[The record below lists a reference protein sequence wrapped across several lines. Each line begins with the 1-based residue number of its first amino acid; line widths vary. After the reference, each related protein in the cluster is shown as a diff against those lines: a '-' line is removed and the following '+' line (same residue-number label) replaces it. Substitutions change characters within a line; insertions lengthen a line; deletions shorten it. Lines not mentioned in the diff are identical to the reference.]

1 MCAEAVYSPPAPLAR
16 SPIPASCATIGQI
29 LRQSHRAPAL
39 PPARRPPR
47 QESAAA
53 MPIPA
58 ALLITIPTISISM
71 PALAHA
77 GGGAAEDLGNIWL
90 AWNFDPLLA
99 LGTAAFVALYFY
111 ALGPLRRRYGWAES
125 VDRGQVALF
134 LVGTAVWA
142 FALMSPLDALGD
154 DYLFSAHM
162 VQHMLI
168 AVVAPPLW
176 LLGTPEWMLAP
187 LFRRRGV
194 LAVARFFTN
203 PIVAF
208 ALFNGDLWLWHL

>member
-1 MCAEAVYSPPAPLAR
+1 MCAEAVYSPPAPRATPLRIQAIFSQPALAPTTRASVPAPATSPAMSPAAPLAR

-125 VDRGQVALF
+125 VDRGQVA
-134 LVGTAVWA
+134 
-142 FALMSPLDALGD
+142 
-154 DYLFSAHM
+154 
-162 VQHMLI
+162 
-168 AVVAPPLW
+168 
-176 LLGTPEWMLAP
+176 
-187 LFRRRGV
+187 
-194 LAVARFFTN
+194 
-203 PIVAF
+203 
-208 ALFNGDLWLWHL
+208 